1 MGHPLEDLLDSW
13 MEMMNTMNELP
24 HTLATHPRK
33 NSCDSGSKHKKGMCS
48 CYDYSRQ
55 SIGDW
60 EDRNGEIAVT
70 LDMPGIQKK
79 DIELT
84 VDKHMI
90 KVKAT
95 TEDRDYSFNKD
106 MSMEL
111 NPDKVKANFN
121 NGVLDVTIQK
131 AEESK
136 GKKIAIK

>member
-1 MGHPLEDLLDSW
+1 MGHPLEELLDSW
-13 MEMMNTMNELP
+13 LEMMESM
-24 HTLATHPRK
+24 PRQP
-33 NSCDSGSKHKKGMCS
+33 
-48 CYDYSRQ
+48 SRMLRPMERPT

-70 LDMPGIQKK
+70 LDMPGIQKE

-121 NGVLDVTIQK
+121 NGVLDITIQK

>member
-1 MGHPLEDLLDSW
+1 MSHPLEELLDSW
-13 MEMMNTMNELP
+13 LEMMESM
-24 HTLATHPRK
+24 PRP
-33 NSCDSGSKHKKGMCS
+33 
-48 CYDYSRQ
+48 SRMLRPMERPP

-70 LDMPGIQKK
+70 LDMPGIQKE

-84 VDKHMI
+84 IDKHMI

-121 NGVLDVTIQK
+121 NGVLDITIQK

>member
-13 MEMMNTMNELP
+13 LEMMESMQS
-24 HTLATHPRK
+24 PRRVLRPMME
-33 NSCDSGSKHKKGMCS
+33 SG
-48 CYDYSRQ
+48 

-70 LDMPGIQKK
+70 LDMPGIQKG

-111 NPDKVKANFN
+111 NPDQVKANFN
-121 NGVLDVTIQK
+121 NGVLDITIQK

>member
-13 MEMMNTMNELP
+13 MEMMESM
-24 HTLATHPRK
+24 PRP
-33 NSCDSGSKHKKGMCS
+33 NRML
-48 CYDYSRQ
+48 RPMERPT

-111 NPDKVKANFN
+111 NPNDVKANFN
-121 NGVLDVTIQK
+121 NGVLDITIQK